1 MHTPDSYLCLCFV
14 ASSVL
19 QWKYGASNKH
29 IAATLDLLKGELG
42 DIIRKGGELPD
53 QVRAADG
60 LLQGQVF

>member
-1 MHTPDSYLCLCFV
+1 M